1 MNTPPLPG
9 QHLHAATESL
19 ADPRQLKADVDGLLS
34 RLGGSSDPAQILEQA
49 HDVLVR
55 ALATVDKI

>member
-9 QHLHAATESL
+9 QHVRAGTESS
-19 ADPRQLKADVDGLLS
+19 ADPRQIKADVDGLLG
-34 RLGGSSDPAQILEQA
+34 RLGGASDVAQILEQA